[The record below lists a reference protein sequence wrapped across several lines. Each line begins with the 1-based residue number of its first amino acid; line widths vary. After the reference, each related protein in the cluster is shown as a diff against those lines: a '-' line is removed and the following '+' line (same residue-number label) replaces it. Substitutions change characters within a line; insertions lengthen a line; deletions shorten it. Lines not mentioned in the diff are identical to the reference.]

1 MDATA
6 FGTAQRHR
14 TQPSSPP
21 AMVFACPYAE
31 ARNDAHLHEGSK
43 VLATMPETP

>member
-1 MDATA
+1 MPNNAIN
-6 FGTAQRHR
+6 
-14 TQPSSPP
+14 PP

-31 ARNDAHLHEGSK
+31 VRKNARAYEGSK